1 MKKFNLSKIDVGT
14 IVRTGAA
21 FIALINQIFA
31 ITGLQQIPFDDQ
43 AVYQWLSMGATVIT
57 FAVNWWKNN
66 SFTKEA
72 QLGDHVKKA
81 AKEDA
86 DIVTKIEKMLKES
99 DEAAQASARKAA

>member
-1 MKKFNLSKIDVGT
+1 MKKIDLSKVDIGT
-14 IVRTGAA
+14 IVRTAA
-21 FIALINQIFA
+21 ALIALVNQIFA
-31 ITGLQQIPFDDQ
+31 IIGLQQIPFDDQ

>member
-1 MKKFNLSKIDVGT
+1 MKKIDLSKVDIGT
-14 IVRTGAA
+14 IVRTAA
-21 FIALINQIFA
+21 ALIALVNQIFA

>member
-1 MKKFNLSKIDVGT
+1 MMKINLSKIDVGT

-57 FAVNWWKNN
+57 FAINWWKNN

-72 QLGDHVKKA
+72 QLGDQVKKA
-81 AKEDA
+81 AKED
-86 DIVTKIEKMLKES
+86 IVVANKIEKMLKENE
-99 DEAAQASARKAA
+99 EAAQAAVRKAA

>member
-1 MKKFNLSKIDVGT
+1 MKKIDLSKVDIDT

-57 FAVNWWKNN
+57 FAINWWKNN

-72 QLGDHVKKA
+72 QLGDQVKKA

-86 DIVTKIEKMLKES
+86 EIVNKIEKMLKES
-99 DEAAQASARKAA
+99 DEAAQASDRKAA